1 MADNVGAHQ
10 RRTGVFEMLCAVR
23 HVGSIPCVR
32 RKLPRALRTMTAVYL
47 QETAGRVR
55 VRVRVGLALGLLGLG
70 LLGLGLLGLG
80 LRLGSG
86 IGLET
91 VGRCQQ
97 DGGAMS
103 RRDAMTDLDSDM

>member
-1 MADNVGAHQ
+1 MDVRLADNVGAHQ

-55 VRVRVGLALGLLGLG
+55 VRFRVALGLLGLG
-70 LLGLGLLGLG
+70 ILGLG

-86 IGLET
+86 VGLET

-97 DGGAMS
+97 DDGAMS

>member
-55 VRVRVGLALGLLGLG
+55 VRVSVSIRVIRARVRVRVRGRVRNSGKVSTRWWCDEQKGCHDRPRFGHVNADTLVAL
-70 LLGLGLLGLG
+70 
-80 LRLGSG
+80 
-86 IGLET
+86 
-91 VGRCQQ
+91 V
-97 DGGAMS
+97 
-103 RRDAMTDLDSDM
+103 